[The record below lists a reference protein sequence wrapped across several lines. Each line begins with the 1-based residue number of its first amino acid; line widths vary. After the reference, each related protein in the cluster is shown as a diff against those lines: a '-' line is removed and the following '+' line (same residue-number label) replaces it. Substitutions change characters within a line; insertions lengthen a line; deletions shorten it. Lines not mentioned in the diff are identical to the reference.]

1 MKSQTLDKQEYRKNM
16 MVSDS
21 IPKIILK
28 MAIPTIIAFIINSV
42 YSLADTYFV
51 SALGTDATAAVSV
64 NWSLDQ
70 FIMMAGSLFAI
81 GANSYIARLL
91 GAKEEEK
98 ASRVLSTAFWLAAAA
113 GIVITVL
120 GIAFMRP
127 MVRLLGAEPSSE
139 QYAVDYATY
148 VLLVA
153 PIMSTSF
160 VMNQCLRAEGS
171 AILSMVGIG
180 FGGIMNILLDWLF
193 VVKWDMG
200 VAGASIAT
208 AISKVVS
215 FLILVYPYVFKQS
228 LLKIRLKLVELSRDI
243 IGQILSVGSS
253 SMFRSGLAVVSA
265 IVLNNI
271 AGDISV
277 SVQAAIGVT
286 TRVMMFPFSII
297 LGFGT
302 GFTPVVGFNWGA
314 ARFDRVR
321 ESYRFAAWFAVL
333 SSAVMAVVLC
343 WGAEWVVGLFNQ
355 GETPS
360 AQMVNVGAL
369 SIRLQ
374 SIALPIHAWV
384 AIINMFCS
392 GLGRAKGAMLL
403 ATSRQGTCF
412 LPIVHAM
419 ARIFGAN
426 GVAGVQAVAD
436 VLSLVL
442 ALPLIRVVLRDVKKT
457 ELRYAEK

>member
-1 MKSQTLDKQEYRKNM
+1 MKAKTLDKQEYRKNM

-91 GAKEEEK
+91 GAKEEDK

-113 GIVITVL
+113 GVLIMVL
-120 GIAFMRP
+120 GLAFMRP

-193 VVKWDMG
+193 VAKWGMG
-200 VAGASIAT
+200 VLGASVAT
-208 AISKVVS
+208 AISKVIS

-228 LLKIRLKLVELSRDI
+228 LLKIRLKLIELSRDI

-314 ARFDRVR
+314 GRYDRVR
-321 ESYRFAAWFAVL
+321 ESYRFAAWFAVIG
-333 SSAVMAVVLC
+333 SAVMAAALC
-343 WGAEWVVGLFNQ
+343 WGAEWVIGLFNK
-355 GETPS
+355 GENPS
-360 AQMVNVGAL
+360 AQMVEVGAL

-374 SIALPIHAWV
+374 SVALPVHAWV

-403 ATSRQGTCF
+403 ATARQGTCF
-412 LPIVHAM
+412 LPFVHAM
-419 ARIFGAN
+419 AHYFGEN
-426 GVAGVQAVAD
+426 GVAAVQAFAD
-436 VLSLVL
+436 VLSLAL
-442 ALPLIRVVLRDVKKT
+442 ALPLIRVVLRDV
-457 ELRYAEK
+457 RRAEETAEQ